1 MSINCSILVKCVSG
15 LNQCHDVT
23 GIGQCQDDLEASL
36 VGSKGEDMS
45 TLRKSQLR
53 IKAATNGEYKVRIPV
68 RAFSVRSRSQTVAVY
83 YTIFKSSEEEIQDPV
98 MLGNFLDF
106 LTQDVTDNPS
116 KLVPYTKEMSAR
128 AKKLVSGVTLDE

>member
-1 MSINCSILVKCVSG
+1 
-15 LNQCHDVT
+15 
-23 GIGQCQDDLEASL
+23 
-36 VGSKGEDMS
+36 MS

-53 IKAATNGEYKVRIPV
+53 IKAATNGEYQVKISD
-68 RAFSVRSRSQTVAVY
+68 RAFSVRRRSQTVTDY
-83 YTIFKSSEEEIQDPV
+83 YAFSKSSKEEIQDPV

-128 AKKLVSGVTLDE
+128 AKKLISGVTLDE